1 MANNVY
7 EGGESDARQSDD
19 AELTPTLFRT
29 RYRKLN
35 QEEVDLHDAIK
46 KKADELAALIESI
59 PGGANSHLP
68 SQMVAHLSGN
78 KTANKVLALRH
89 LEDAVYRGVKA
100 LTS

>member
-7 EGGESDARQSDD
+7 EGGEGDARQSDD
-19 AELTPTLFRT
+19 TELAPTLFRT

-46 KKADELAALIESI
+46 KKADELATLIVSI
-59 PGGANSHLP
+59 PSPEQPRSSNLLVSLAEGKA
-68 SQMVAHLSGN
+68 AN
-78 KTANKVLALRH
+78 KTLALRH